1 MRKLTEKEVMQA
13 AEEFFKGSPEDDAVK
28 MSFGFGI
35 GAGWGFSKAQSLLRS
50 AVEVRELKMRVWYS
64 LMPRD
69 NTPDVNLLLKSA
81 IDRTVNEILGRE
93 I

>member
-1 MRKLTEKEVMQA
+1 MDA
-13 AEEFFKGSPEDDAVK
+13 AEEIFKDVPEDDGIK
-28 MSFGFGI
+28 LSLGFGL

-50 AVEVRELKMRVWYS
+50 TVEVRELKMRVWYS
-64 LMPRD
+64 LMPTD
-69 NTPDVNLLLKSA
+69 NTPSVNLLLKSA